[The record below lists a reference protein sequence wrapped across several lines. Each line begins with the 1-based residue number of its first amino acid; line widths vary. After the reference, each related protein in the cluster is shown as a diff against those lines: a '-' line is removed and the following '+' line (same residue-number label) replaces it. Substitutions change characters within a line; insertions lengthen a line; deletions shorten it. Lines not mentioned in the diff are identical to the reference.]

1 MAAPQLAGYTIN
13 HEFASG
19 GMAKIYDATQISLN
33 RPVAIKFLSKNL
45 MAHPEAQTL
54 FERESLI
61 IAQLNHPNIVQVIDK
76 GITSS
81 SQPYFVMEKIVG
93 IDLSQMLSGGELPLA
108 KKLDIAI
115 QLCKGL
121 SYAHKNNVIHRD
133 IKPSNIIIDQHGQ
146 VKILDFGIAIANE
159 GNSDEQEK
167 TSVLGTQGYVSPEQQ
182 EDYSN
187 ATIASDIYSVGIV
200 FYDLFGRKAENK
212 SKRCDSRL
220 KDIPSELVALIQKC
234 SHPLVNERYQSLNNV
249 RDDLLKIS
257 QGSHLGQN
265 FFQEVQKENKDLSQ
279 KFNLLDILE
288 KEPNKRVYLFQKK
301 RNRQLLV
308 IKRMSAEMDGF
319 KEAQYLTSLKHPNI
333 ANIFAAIKDEKSITI
348 ISEYLSGGSLTNQ
361 LIQNISEYDFLEQS
375 SQICS
380 AIYFAHQNSLVHGNL
395 SPHNILFDSY
405 KTVKLTDFAQENT
418 SKEIKKYQPQGHE
431 KLSEAYD
438 IYSMGAIFHHMLYG
452 APPGDSLPQPT
463 RKVSFRLAKLIQ
475 KMLSLD
481 PYTRPIA
488 AEVLMEL
495 QRILSKTENPNKR
508 SEESSSEKE
517 IIYLQQKEKSK
528 TVAQKKPI
536 GLIIALTI
544 SVLCNISLATNLVML
559 YLGK

>member
-1 MAAPQLAGYTIN
+1 MGIPQLAGYTIN
-13 HEFASG
+13 REFASG

-45 MAHPEAQTL
+45 MTHPEAQTL

-61 IAQLNHPNIVQVIDK
+61 IAQLNHPNIVQIIDK
-76 GITSS
+76 GITTS
-81 SQPYFVMEKIVG
+81 SQPYFVMEKIIG
-93 IDLSQMLSGGELPLA
+93 IDLSQMLDGGELPLA

-121 SYAHKNNVIHRD
+121 GYAHKNNVIHRD
-133 IKPSNIIIDQHGQ
+133 IKPSNIIIDQHGH
-146 VKILDFGIAIANE
+146 VKVLDFGIAIANQQE
-159 GNSDEQEK
+159 SEEQEE

-200 FYDLFGRKAENK
+200 FYDLFGDKANGEQRR
-212 SKRCDSRL
+212 SDSRL
-220 KDIPSELVALIQKC
+220 KNISKELVSLIQKC

-265 FFQEVQKENKDLSQ
+265 FFQEVQKENKDLSK

-288 KEPNKRVYLFQKK
+288 KNANKRVYLFQKK

-308 IKRMSAEMDGF
+308 IKRMSFESDGF
-319 KEAQYLTSLKHPNI
+319 KEAQYLSSLKHPNI
-333 ANIFAAIKDEKSITI
+333 ANIFVAVKNDKNITI

-361 LIQNISEYDFLEQS
+361 LIQNVSEYTFLEQS

-380 AIYFAHQNSLVHGNL
+380 AIYFAHQNNLLHSNL
-395 SPHNILFDSY
+395 SPYNILFDGY
-405 KTVKLTDFAQENT
+405 QTIKLTDFAQK
-418 SKEIKKYQPQGHE
+418 SSSDEIKKYQPPSHE

-438 IYSMGAIFHHMLYG
+438 IYAMGAIFHHMLYG
-452 APPGDSLPQPT
+452 APPGESLPQPT
-463 RKVSFRLAKLIQ
+463 RKVSFRLVKLIE

-495 QRILSKTENPNKR
+495 QRVLSKTDNPEAVN
-508 SEESSSEKE
+508 EEPIYEKE
-517 IIYLQQKEKSK
+517 IVYLPQKEKNQS
-528 TVAQKKPI
+528 TQKKYPT
-536 GLIIALTI
+536 GLIVALTI
-544 SVLCNISLATNLVML
+544 SVLCNISLIINLLML
-559 YLGK
+559 YFKK